1 MLEAG
6 KGWRVDGGVGGQTGL
21 TRGVGESASS
31 ALSHWDENTRKT
43 NCRPHIEE
51 RVVRRQ
57 RRERRTLGQTERA
70 KARPPPRQHG
80 WGPDHAGSVERKW
93 TVFPLGLL

>member
-21 TRGVGESASS
+21 TRGRGRLQ
-31 ALSHWDENTRKT
+31 ALFFPTEDENTRKT
-43 NCRPHIEE
+43 NCRPGIEE

-70 KARPPPRQHG
+70 KARPPPRQHR